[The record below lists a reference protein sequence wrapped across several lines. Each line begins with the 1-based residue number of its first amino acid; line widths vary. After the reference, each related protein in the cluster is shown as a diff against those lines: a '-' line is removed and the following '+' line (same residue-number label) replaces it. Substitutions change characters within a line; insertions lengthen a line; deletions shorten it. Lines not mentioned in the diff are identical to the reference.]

1 MKGAFSDICMYDEVQ
16 KSHTQDIQNLV
27 PRDDCLMGFNIPI
40 EKKLRSQK
48 KTKTAKN
55 RSMLMIISNMFDM
68 VR

>member
-40 EKKLRSQK
+40 EKKTSVPK
-48 KTKTAKN
+48 K
-55 RSMLMIISNMFDM
+55 DQDG
-68 VR
+68 